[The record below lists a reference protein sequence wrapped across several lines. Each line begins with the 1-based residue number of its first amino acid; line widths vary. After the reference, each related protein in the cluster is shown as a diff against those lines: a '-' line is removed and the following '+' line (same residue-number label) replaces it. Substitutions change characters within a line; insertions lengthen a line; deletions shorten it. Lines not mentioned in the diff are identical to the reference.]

1 MTRIPLALALLI
13 ALASPAAAHKLK
25 VFATVAGA
33 EVTGYAFFVG
43 GGRAQGTGWVAQDAT
58 GATLA
63 EGKTDAEGRY
73 RFTPPAGAGDIT
85 VIVNT
90 EEGHIAQA
98 VLPAARLEGRAEA
111 AGSGSAGPAAGASL
125 AAAGVV
131 TAAPATPA
139 RDDAAL
145 AALVEAAVQ
154 RQIEPL
160 QEQIEAMDARLR
172 LTDVMSGIF
181 LIIGLAGIG
190 LFLRGRRR

>member
-25 VFATVAGA
+25 VFATVTGA

-43 GGRAQGTGWVAQDAT
+43 GGRAQGTGWIARDAAGTQVAS
-58 GATLA
+58 
-63 EGKTDAEGRY
+63 GKTDAEGRY
-73 RFTPPAGAGDIT
+73 RFTPPAGAGDLT
-85 VIVNT
+85 VTVNT

-98 VLPAARLEGRAEA
+98 VLPAARLDGTA
-111 AGSGSAGPAAGASL
+111 AASAGPAAGASL

-131 TAAPATPA
+131 TPAAAP

-154 RQIEPL
+154 RQVEPL

-190 LFLRGRRR
+190 LFLRGRRG

>member
-43 GGRAQGTGWVAQDAT
+43 GGRAQGTGWIARDAAGTTVAA
-58 GATLA
+58 
-63 EGKTDAEGRY
+63 GKTDAEGRY
-73 RFTPPAGAGDIT
+73 RFTPPAGAGDLT
-85 VIVNT
+85 VTVNT

-98 VLPAARLEGRAEA
+98 VLPAARLDGTPA
-111 AGSGSAGPAAGASL
+111 ASGSAGPAAGASL

-131 TAAPATPA
+131 TAAPAAAP
-139 RDDAAL
+139 RDDVAL

-154 RQIEPL
+154 RQVEPL
-160 QEQIEAMDARLR
+160 QEQIETMDARLR

-190 LFLRGRRR
+190 LFLRGRRG